1 MKPLCIKLLDFIA
14 FLHIIS
20 YTENNGRDRLFSGP
34 LARHTKKAY
43 LIFSDRLFV

>member
-14 FLHIIS
+14 FLRIIS

-34 LARHTKKAY
+34 LARHTKKPT
-43 LIFSDRLFV
+43 